1 MRDFNAVIIS
11 LHPQHANKILSGEKK
26 IEFRRVWSKKSISTV
41 VIYST
46 VPIKRIVAIAKVKK
60 VHLGSP
66 TSLWK
71 LSKSIGGGLSR
82 KNLYDYFFGKKIGY
96 AIEFRSVLSNSKYIS
111 PSKVIKNFH
120 APQSFSYLDK
130 DTIDRITKHFEK

>member
-1 MRDFNAVIIS
+1 MQDFNAVIIS

-26 IEFRRVWSKKSISTV
+26 VEFRRVWSKKSISTV

-46 VPIKRIVAIAKVKK
+46 VPVRRIVAVARVKQ
-60 VHLGSP
+60 VHFGSP

-82 KNLYDYFFGKKIGY
+82 KSLYDYFFGKKTGY
-96 AIEFRSVLSNSKYIS
+96 AIEFESIFSSSEHIS
-111 PSKVIKNFH
+111 PYDVIENFH

-130 DTIDRITKHFEK
+130 KTVDLITKHFKK